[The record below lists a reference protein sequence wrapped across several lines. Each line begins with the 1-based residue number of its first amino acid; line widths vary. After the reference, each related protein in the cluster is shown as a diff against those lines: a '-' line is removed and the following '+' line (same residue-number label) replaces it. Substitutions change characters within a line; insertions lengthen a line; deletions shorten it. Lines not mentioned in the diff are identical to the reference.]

1 MHKELI
7 VEIKELL
14 TANSI
19 NETAIRRGI
28 TKQITYTAPSP
39 GIYTQQWFWDSC
51 LHSLVWSELGEK
63 KRALQELES
72 LAFGK
77 GDKPFFPHMIFW
89 KRIRNIYWWFFD
101 TLYPSEN
108 YSELIQPP
116 LIGFSLRK
124 LQKNGID
131 VEQIREISEEVLNYY
146 KFILRVRDPDS
157 SNLITIIHP
166 WESGLDSSP
175 KFDLKLTNRRFMR
188 TRQWL
193 RMRTLLKEFKK
204 HDWDQEAMVRNS
216 PFKVKCVLTNTLCAW
231 GMESFSFVLD
241 ALKMN
246 EEAVFMREKSD
257 SILQSLVEHCWNEKD
272 GLFYDLDVKN
282 QGNEQVHVKTITS
295 LIPLLL
301 NIPKDI
307 EQNLISHLTNPKEF
321 WPKYPVPTVSM
332 DEKTFNPKDTPLLWR
347 GPTWINTN
355 FFLWNGLKRHNEKKI
370 AKELTEKTVN
380 LIKKSGFREFYNP
393 ITGDGG
399 GAENFGWSTLVL
411 LMQKE

>member
-19 NETAIRRGI
+19 NETTIRRGI

-39 GIYTQQWFWDSC
+39 GIYSQQWFWDSC

-101 TLYPSEN
+101 TLYPSKN

-193 RMRTLLKEFKK
+193 RMRNLLKESQR
-204 HDWDQEAMVRNS
+204 HDWNQENMARKS
-216 PFKVKCVLTNTLCAW
+216 SFKVKCVLTNTLCAW
-231 GMESFSFVLD
+231 GMESFSSVLD

-246 EEAVFMREKSD
+246 EEAVFIREKSD

-295 LIPLLL
+295 LMPLLL

-307 EQNLISHLTNPKEF
+307 EQNLISHLTDPKEF

-332 DEKTFNPKDTPLLWR
+332 DEKTFNPKDIPLLWR

-355 FFLWNGLKRHNEKKI
+355 FFLWNGLKRHKETKI
-370 AKELTEKTVN
+370 AKELTEKTLN

-393 ITGDGG
+393 ITGEGG
-399 GAENFGWSTLVL
+399 GAENFGWSTLIL
-411 LMQKE
+411 LMQK